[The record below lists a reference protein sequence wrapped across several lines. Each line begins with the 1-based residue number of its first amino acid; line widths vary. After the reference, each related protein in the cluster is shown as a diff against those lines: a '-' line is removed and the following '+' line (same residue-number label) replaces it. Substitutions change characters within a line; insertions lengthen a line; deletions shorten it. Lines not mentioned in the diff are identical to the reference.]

1 MRLNSWL
8 QAEVTTSTQENPRP
22 GALMENSRDLLFHCH
37 SKRCLCSGVYLL
49 PHTRGCCLA
58 SLPPIS
64 PLSPSPSHVLVT
76 SSHRASLP
84 PISPLSPSPSHVLV
98 TSSHRGAPPGP
109 SLHGAASPRGQ
120 GGQGDQELLQHGGF
134 RIPFWGILLPQPT
147 RQKVPIG
154 LVHF

>member
-76 SSHRASLP
+76 SSHR
-84 PISPLSPSPSHVLV
+84 
-98 TSSHRGAPPGP
+98 GAPPWP